1 MIEHFIHRG
10 DYAALFC
17 IALCVVRVVA
27 LLFARSEA

>member
-17 IALCVVRVVA
+17 IALCAVRVLA
-27 LLFARSEA
+27 LLFLNKE